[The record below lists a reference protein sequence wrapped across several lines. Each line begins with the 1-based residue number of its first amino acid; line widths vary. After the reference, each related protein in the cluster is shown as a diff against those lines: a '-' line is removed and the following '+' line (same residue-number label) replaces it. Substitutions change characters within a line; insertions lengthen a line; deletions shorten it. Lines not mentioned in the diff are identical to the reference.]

1 MNGATDSSGRLQ
13 HRLPTNKTVRQL
25 PMVPQTQI
33 IAFDAISAFKT
44 KRIDPK
50 VTGSSQ
56 IIRANGDPAPGS

>member
-1 MNGATDSSGRLQ
+1 
-13 HRLPTNKTVRQL
+13 
-25 PMVPQTQI
+25 MVPQTQI

-44 KRIDPK
+44 KRIDPE